1 MNLLEVS
8 QMPGGEGPLLRHYAI
23 NTESR
28 CEIGTLVHKDYNRG
42 AVWSANIPNSPGYQL
57 SVRDHAAVWCW
68 PAAGHVSTDSVV
80 TEPLQSLQS
89 PVSGLWTRNLR
100 SHTPGPRTQG
110 THRCLHILNT
120 SSHTHKPHSRQA
132 ETCVYRI
139 CRTAVVTSLATSY
152 LVYNLFDVSVAKLC
166 DG

>member
-1 MNLLEVS
+1 MNLLGVS
-8 QMPGGEGPLLRHYAI
+8 QMPSGEGPLLRHYAI

-80 TEPLQSLQS
+80 TEPLSS
-89 PVSGLWTRNLR
+89 SGLWSLDPESEESHSGTADTR
-100 SHTPGPRTQG
+100 H
-110 THRCLHILNT
+110 
-120 SSHTHKPHSRQA
+120 
-132 ETCVYRI
+132 
-139 CRTAVVTSLATSY
+139 TSLSTHPQPQHVLS
-152 LVYNLFDVSVAKLC
+152 LPQTTLKTGRDLCLESVGQLS
-166 DG
+166 